1 MMIGSREK
9 EAESA
14 WHLMTT
20 EGQQQ
25 YRQDE
30 NSLHLL
36 VRFGP
41 SSGLRSRL

>member
-1 MMIGSREK
+1 MMNGSREK

-20 EGQQQ
+20 EGQEQ

-36 VRFGP
+36 VRFDSG
-41 SSGLRSRL
+41 SGLRSRL